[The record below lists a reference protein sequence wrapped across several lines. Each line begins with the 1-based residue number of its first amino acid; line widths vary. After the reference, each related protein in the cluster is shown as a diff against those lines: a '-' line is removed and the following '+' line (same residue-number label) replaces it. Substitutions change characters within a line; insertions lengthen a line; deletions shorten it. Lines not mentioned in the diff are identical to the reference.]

1 MPTQNVNLS
10 EHFAQ
15 FIRDCVASGH
25 YNNASEVVRTALR
38 LLEQQQE
45 EHRMKLER
53 LRSEVHTG
61 FEDLKEGR
69 YREIN
74 GEEELQSFFNEI
86 DERSDA
92 LLRREATGVQ
102 ATEV

>member
-10 EHFAQ
+10 DHFAQ
-15 FIRDCVASGH
+15 FIRNCVASGH

-53 LRSEVHTG
+53 LQSLTSEA
-61 FEDLKEGR
+61 FEALDR
-69 YREIN
+69 
-74 GEEELQSFFNEI
+74 GEYNTYSSETIHELFDRVDSKIRMQP
-86 DERSDA
+86 
-92 LLRREATGVQ
+92 
-102 ATEV
+102 